1 MRVGILEDELD
12 HAEQLIRALEDGGH
26 SHQLYCTGQ
35 ALLQAL
41 GRETFDILVLDWM
54 LPDTNGIA
62 VLEQLRTRGI
72 AAPVLFAT
80 SRDAEEDIVTALGH
94 GADDYLIKPL
104 RPRELLARIEALG
117 RRAAGASATKA
128 ISAPPFRFNLESSE
142 AWIGDELVTLT
153 QRQFAL
159 AAFLFRHPGQLLS
172 RAHLLESVWGVGA
185 QVQTRTLEIHISQ
198 LRNLLRLTPEN
209 GWRITSVYGHGYRLE
224 HLG

>member
-1 MRVGILEDELD
+1 MRVGILEDELE
-12 HAEQLIRALEDGGH
+12 HAEQMIRALEGGGH
-26 SHQLYCTGQ
+26 SHQLYSTGQ

-41 GRETFDILVLDWM
+41 GRETFDLLVVDWM

-62 VLEQLRTRGI
+62 VLDQLRARGI

-94 GADDYLIKPL
+94 GADDYLVKPL
-104 RPRELLARIEALG
+104 RPRELLARIEAIG
-117 RRAAGASATKA
+117 RRAGGGAVAKVLSV
-128 ISAPPFRFNLESSE
+128 SPYRFSLQTSE
-142 AWIGDELVTLT
+142 AWIGDEPVTLT

-172 RAHLLESVWGVGA
+172 RAHLLEAVWGVGE

-209 GWRITSVYGHGYRLE
+209 GWRIASVYGHGYRLE
-224 HLG
+224 HLD